1 MGWES
6 LVLETLWDP
15 HCPGPFWVELL
26 KRFPGVGD
34 LEEKCSGPTSLS
46 CGNVFSL
53 LAVLP
58 QGRTADAD
66 SKKQLNEVL
75 AGPGRDSVSV

>member
-1 MGWES
+1 M
-6 LVLETLWDP
+6 
-15 HCPGPFWVELL
+15 
-26 KRFPGVGD
+26 GD
-34 LEEKCSGPTSLS
+34 LDEKCSGLS

-58 QGRTADAD
+58 RGRTADAD

-75 AGPGRDSVSV
+75 AEPGRDSVSV